1 MFGVSFNELL
11 IVLGV
16 ALLILG
22 PDKLPELA
30 RSLGKGLNELKRATD
45 DITHSLMADTGLKE
59 TAESLKKSLLTDTG
73 LGKTAESLKKSLN
86 IDTGMSRTDLR
97 KMFED
102 IEQGTGRPAQ
112 PPEGLATPEGPSQTA
127 ESGASAEKAAAPAAT
142 DAATTPEAKPAP
154 VKTAAKFA
162 DDDAD

>member
-1 MFGVSFNELL
+1 MFGISFNELL

-59 TAESLKKSLLTDTG
+59 TAESLKKTIMADTG

-86 IDTGMSRTDLR
+86 IDTGMSRADLR

-102 IEQGTGRPAQ
+102 IEQGRPAQ
-112 PPEGLATPEGPSQTA
+112 PPGGLATPEGPSQTE
-127 ESGASAEKAAAPAAT
+127 ESGASAEKAAAAA
-142 DAATTPEAKPAP
+142 DAATTPEVKPAP
-154 VKTAAKFA
+154 VKTAAKFT